1 MDWLR
6 GDHRWIGVV
15 ALVLL
20 IAALLALL
28 WQAWRRPKPTT
39 RSSNPNPTNISEEMW
54 WLWTQLQAMEPDT
67 QLGGIYANKP
77 GYHNC
82 RQNLPSYDYSVCDQ
96 PPDGGGP
103 ANKAG
108 AIDWTFPE
116 AHGGN
121 YTRISTYTKR
131 LLASAQDLDDPRLNG
146 WREFYGQSDADSH
159 VEGWDC
165 RYGYAVTSDSSHL
178 WHIHISENR
187 DMSTSKANKEAL
199 LSVLRGETLADWLNE
214 GNGARGD
221 GAVLLTCPYDNKRQ
235 DLFYVAPDGTV
246 VHRWAKGLNELWSG
260 AGQSENLGGQVAA
273 GTLTAMW
280 KSDESG
286 LYIAALGQADDK
298 APVGAGQFWGM
309 ELKKGGGRS
318 GWGSFENCYG
328 AYPGEGS
335 VTTTTY
341 ADEEQPRWLMALI
354 VVAVVLSVLAMVVA
368 FWA

>member
-1 MDWLR
+1 MDWVA
-6 GDHRWIGVV
+6 DWGVV
-15 ALVLL
+15 VILVVVLVL
-20 IAALLALL
+20 AWLL
-28 WQAWRRPKPTT
+28 WQAWRRPKATT
-39 RSSNPNPTNISEEMW
+39 QGSNPNPTYISDEMW
-54 WLWTQLQAMEPDT
+54 WLWQQLQAMEPDT

-103 ANKAG
+103 SNKAC

-121 YTRISTYTKR
+121 YTRIGTYTDR
-131 LLASAQDLDDPRLNG
+131 LLASAMDADDPRLNG
-146 WREFYGQSDADSH
+146 WREFYGQADADSY

-187 DMSTSKANKEAL
+187 DQSTSRANKEAL
-199 LSVLRGETLADWLNE
+199 LSVLKGETLADWLST
-214 GNGARGD
+214 GAGGD
-221 GAVLLTCPYDNKRQ
+221 GAVLIPCPYDNKRQ
-235 DLFYVAPDGTV
+235 DLFFVAPDGVV
-246 VHRWAKGLNELWSG
+246 VHRWANGINELWSG
-260 AGQSENLGGQVAA
+260 AGKSENLGGHIAA

-286 LYIAALGQADDK
+286 LYIAGLGSGD
-298 APVGAGQFWGM
+298 AGGPPNSGMYWGM
-309 ELKKGGGRS
+309 ELARGGERS
-318 GWGSFENCYG
+318 GWGSFEKCYG

-335 VTTTTY
+335 VLTVETAETPPHWMLPVT
-341 ADEEQPRWLMALI
+341 
-354 VVAVVLSVLAMVVA
+354 VVAVVLSVLAVVVA